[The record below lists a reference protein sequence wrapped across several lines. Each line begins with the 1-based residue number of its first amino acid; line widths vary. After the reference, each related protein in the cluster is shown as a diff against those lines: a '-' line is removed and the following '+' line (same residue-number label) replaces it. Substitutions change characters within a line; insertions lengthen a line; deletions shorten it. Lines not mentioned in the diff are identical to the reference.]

1 MNRKHISIFLYSLL
15 FSALVLVL
23 NTYSA
28 SAQQLNPAKCT
39 LKLEQVAEEQYKL
52 LFDFQIQD
60 GWYVYSQSVPENGP
74 MPTTFVFDKG
84 QPITNNI
91 LAEIGEAK
99 EGYDINFDMV
109 VKKYAHHVTFE
120 TKPITAKAGTLI
132 SGTYTYMTC
141 NDKSCLPPKDISFSV
156 ILTATEQ

>member
-1 MNRKHISIFLYSLL
+1 MNNKHFSIFLSNLL
-15 FSALVLVL
+15 FSVLIL
-23 NTYSA
+23 IFNTYSA
-28 SAQQLNPAKCT
+28 SAQQLNPAKCSI
-39 LKLEQVAEEQYKL
+39 KLEQIAEGQYKL

-84 QPITNNI
+84 QPITDNI
-91 LAEIGEAK
+91 LSEIGEAK
-99 EGYDINFDMV
+99 EGYDANFDMV
-109 VKKYAHHVTFE
+109 VKKYAHQVIFE
-120 TKPITAKAGTLI
+120 TQPIAAKAGTLI

-141 NDKSCLPPKDISFSV
+141 SDKSCLPPKDISFNV

>member
-60 GWYVYSQSVPENGP
+60 GWYVYSQSVPE
-74 MPTTFVFDKG
+74 
-84 QPITNNI
+84 
-91 LAEIGEAK
+91 IGEAK
-99 EGYDINFDMV
+99 EGYDANFDMV

-120 TKPITAKAGTLI
+120 TQPITAKAGTLI